1 MADRE
6 NCEID
11 LEIKSPL
18 SALIKRGIFK
28 QPDATSR
35 LRVKK
40 LRMRAFQRF
49 QINII
54 SKLAKNLQI
63 YQLYINPEFLK
74 RDDFVPRD
82 NLFS

>member
-40 LRMRAFQRF
+40 LRIRAFQRSQVYIF
-49 QINII
+49 ENQIKI
-54 SKLAKNLQI
+54 
-63 YQLYINPEFLK
+63 
-74 RDDFVPRD
+74 
-82 NLFS
+82 

>member
-18 SALIKRGIFK
+18 SAFIKRGIFK

-40 LRMRAFQRF
+40 LRIRAFKRF
-49 QINII
+49 QV
-54 SKLAKNLQI
+54 
-63 YQLYINPEFLK
+63 YIFENQRK
-74 RDDFVPRD
+74 I
-82 NLFS
+82 